1 MEYRHR
7 NPSSATDGGHAA
19 STSSATA
26 QLKSE
31 VSGLSVRE
39 QMRALQPE
47 RGPVLQGK
55 FTSASPEAAQAD
67 DLRGAIGGGGSPMP
81 EAVQAK
87 MEHAFGTDF
96 SGVRVQESSAAPA
109 LGALA
114 FTQGESIQFAPG
126 QYRPESPAGQQ
137 LLGHELSHVVQQR
150 AGRVQATTQSAGVAV
165 NDDTSL
171 EAEADRHG
179 ALAAAGERVGGS
191 AGNSA
196 ASASGVVQN
205 KAIQLKKVATDAGEF
220 ETTTFEGFEDRGV
233 NIVLMFHPDP
243 DVVDAKKIGLAQS
256 VQVSKGGKFES
267 IDVSKQA
274 RTVTAP
280 GDSEGYTHDRL
291 SDRNNPIYGADS
303 LKKGQGLED
312 TKVDNNTTKDA
323 TEVGKNA
330 TYQLGWS
337 YTTKPGFFAKLFG
350 GKPETKT
357 QSAGLHDE
365 PKGAKVP
372 GVKKFFESTALAIEG
387 TDAGKYYGSV
397 SWGYEMKGTADAPVL
412 EMTDIELASASDPT
426 AKFLDSAKLWN
437 EATTRGTAIVTA
449 DPAKG
454 LDGAGTASVDVP
466 KDTKLNQLSTVS
478 WGSDSAIKAEILDAK
493 GKGTGTIVYVKNAD
507 IKDAG
512 DGGKTVALPI
522 PEQKND

>member
-1 MEYRHR
+1 MEYRR
-7 NPSSATDGGHAA
+7 RTPSSATDRGA
-19 STSSATA
+19 SSSPSSAAA
-26 QLKSE
+26 QLKGE
-31 VSGLSVRE
+31 LGGLPVRE
-39 QMRALQPE
+39 QMRALQPD

-55 FTSASPEAAQAD
+55 FTGGSAEAAQAD
-67 DLRGAIGGGGSPMP
+67 DLRSAIGGGGGSPMP
-81 EAVQAK
+81 AAVQAK

-96 SGVRVQESSAAPA
+96 SSVRVQESAAAPA

-126 QYRPESPAGQQ
+126 QYQPESAAGQQ

-150 AGRVQATTQSAGVAV
+150 AGRVQATTEAGGVAV
-165 NDDTSL
+165 NDNAGL

-179 ALAAAGERVGGS
+179 ALAAAGERVAS

-220 ETTTFEGFEDRGV
+220 ETTTFQGCEDRGV
-233 NIVLMFHPDP
+233 NIVLMFHPNP
-243 DVVDAKKIGLAQS
+243 DVVEAKKIGLAQS
-256 VQVSKGGKFES
+256 GQVSKDGKFEA
-267 IDVSKQA
+267 IDPSKQA
-274 RTVTAP
+274 RTVTDA
-280 GDSEGYTHDRL
+280 GESEGYTHDRL

-303 LKKGQGLED
+303 LKKGQGLAA
-312 TKVDNNTTKDA
+312 TKVDNNETKDA
-323 TEVGKNA
+323 TQVGVNA

-337 YTTKPGFFAKLFG
+337 YKLFG

-357 QSAGLHDE
+357 QSAGLSDK

-372 GVKKFFESTALAIEG
+372 GVKMFFESTALAIEG
-387 TDAGKYYGSV
+387 TDTGKYYGSV

-454 LDGAGTASVDVP
+454 LNGAGTANVDVP
-466 KDTKLNQLSTVS
+466 KDTKLKQLSTVS
-478 WGSDSAIKAEILDAK
+478 WGSDAAIKAEILDAK
-493 GKGTGTIVYVKNAD
+493 GKGTGTVVYVKNAD
-507 IKDAG
+507 LKDAG
-512 DGGKTVALPI
+512 DGGKTVALPM
-522 PEQKND
+522 PEQQND